1 MQIVITPIIIII
13 IMIIIY
19 YEFPPVKPNI
29 LRNTG
34 YFLMKNNHL
43 NYEICNG
50 HIDTLKTE
58 AAIREYLIITKMFYF
73 TFSCSVTVL

>member
-1 MQIVITPIIIII
+1 MKKWVFYHNYADNMQIVITPIIIII

-29 LRNTG
+29 QRNTG

-43 NYEICNG
+43 NY
-50 HIDTLKTE
+50 K
-58 AAIREYLIITKMFYF
+58 
-73 TFSCSVTVL
+73 SC